1 MLVLLGLS
9 SMLATSTG
17 LRLLCDFSFTS
28 QGDLGS
34 IYTCA
39 ARLVFA
45 GDTRNVTELDGIHA
59 EGQDNRNVEALL
71 YNQQD
76 IGFTPRNI
84 SWFFPNLIWL
94 NADTINSPEL
104 GREHLE
110 GLQSLRTL
118 RFGNNK
124 LREIEYDLFID
135 NPLLTAI
142 YFEYNPIRHVAHNAF
157 DHLSGLRILLMYENA
172 CINELANNRGDVETL
187 LFQILLECPPTF
199 RMIEERIINGSELN
213 NKIQSQI
220 YSDLDIMHT
229 RLKAIEEQQ
238 STLAQRVEAL
248 EQNRPLTS
256 QIGN

>member
-1 MLVLLGLS
+1 
-9 SMLATSTG
+9 MLATSSG
-17 LRLLCDFSFTS
+17 LRLLCDFSFTT

-39 ARLVFA
+39 GRVVFA
-45 GDTRNVTELDGIHA
+45 GDTRYVTELDGNHV
-59 EGQDNRNVEALL
+59 EGQNDTNVEALL
-71 YNQQD
+71 YNQD

-84 SWFFPNLIWL
+84 SRFLPNLKL
-94 NADTINSPEL
+94 LHANAINSPEL

-142 YFEYNPIRHVAHNAF
+142 YLEYNPIRHVAHNAF
-157 DHLSGLRILLMYENA
+157 DHPSGLLTLYLFEAA
-172 CINELANNRGDVETL
+172 CTTGFASNNRGDVELL
-187 LFQILLECPPTF
+187 LFKILLECPPTF

-220 YSDLDIMHT
+220 NSDFDILHT

-238 STLAQRVEAL
+238 STLEQRVEVL
-248 EQNRPLTS
+248 EQN
-256 QIGN
+256 